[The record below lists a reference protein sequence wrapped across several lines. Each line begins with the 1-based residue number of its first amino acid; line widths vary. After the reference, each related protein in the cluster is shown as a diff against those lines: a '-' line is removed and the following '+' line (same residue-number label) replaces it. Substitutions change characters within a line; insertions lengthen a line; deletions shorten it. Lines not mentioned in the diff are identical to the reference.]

1 MPLTAS
7 PSDQRRLLDLQAADT
22 RIRQLEHRA
31 RTLAED
37 AEIASLDDSLVAL
50 DRAVLDKLGVVDD
63 LQAEIGR
70 VESDVATVEARATRD
85 RERLQTATDPRTAT
99 AIEHE
104 IGSLEQRRSDLEDIE
119 LGIMERLEAA
129 EAELASAR
137 ADAESSRTSRTRL
150 AQARDAGAE
159 IVATELEEA
168 GDDRDAVAVTLPAD
182 LLALYERQRER
193 YGLGASL
200 LQRRT
205 SSASGVEL
213 TAAELAEVRAAPEDA
228 VVLCPSSSAI
238 LVRTEESGL

>member
-1 MPLTAS
+1 MARKAS
-7 PSDQRRLLDLQAADT
+7 PADQRRLLDLQAADT

-37 AEIASLDDSLVAL
+37 AEIAELDDTLVTL
-50 DRAVLDKLGVVDD
+50 DRAVLDRLGVVDD
-63 LQAEIGR
+63 LNAEIGR

-85 RERLQTATDPRTAT
+85 RERLQATSDAKTAT

-104 IGSLEQRRSDLEDIE
+104 IASLDQRRSDLEDIQLE
-119 LGIMERLEAA
+119 VMERLEAA
-129 EAELASAR
+129 ESDLAEAR
-137 ADAESSRTSRTRL
+137 TEAERARESRARL
-150 AQARDAGAE
+150 AEHRDAGAG
-159 IVATELEEA
+159 IVERELEEA
-168 GDDRDAVAVTLPAD
+168 RDDRRSIEAVVPEE

-193 YGLGASL
+193 YGFGASL

-213 TAAELAEVRAAPEDA
+213 TAAELAEVRAAAEDD
-228 VVLCPSSSAI
+228 VLLCPSSSAI